1 MEFIQLSEHVHDV
14 HIHDIVFDFYGKRF
28 ATCST
33 DSKIQIWS
41 RDENNSKETNW
52 NAIDIADCHN
62 GCIWRL
68 SWSHPEYGSLI
79 ASCSEDRTVK
89 IWEEQ
94 TGVTSSD
101 STNNSNSKWLL
112 KATLS
117 DSKKAVNDV
126 KFAPRHLGLKVATA
140 SADGLVRVYEA
151 SDVFSL
157 NYWQLQVC
165 SNTTFIAYI
174 IDNFIIIIYMSI

>member
-1 MEFIQLSEHVHDV
+1 MEFIQLSEHAHDV
-14 HIHDIVFDFYGKRF
+14 HIHDIAFDFYGKRF

-41 RDENNSKETNW
+41 RDDIVEDS
-52 NAIDIADCHN
+52 NARWTPVDITDCHN
-62 GCIWRL
+62 ECIWRL
-68 SWSHPEYGSLI
+68 SWAHPEFGSII
-79 ASCSEDRTVK
+79 ASCSEDRCVK

-94 TGVTSSD
+94 TSVTTSD
-101 STNNSNSKWLL
+101 KNNNKWLL

-140 SADGLVRVYEA
+140 SADGVIRVYEA

-157 NYWQLQVC
+157 NYWQLQV
-165 SNTTFIAYI
+165 
-174 IDNFIIIIYMSI
+174 DLSILL